1 MLFTQCSRGEMQG
14 NLADNEFAD
23 VRKEYYK
30 ILEDAD
36 EKVQL
41 ANLMYDLVDR
51 YLRRLDSELFK
62 FKCELEADHNG
73 ITEILEKRSLELD
86 GGTTTPLI
94 NATTSAGPG
103 NGSQKENRFFGAV
116 TTNNNHSQSRDRY
129 NRSRP
134 EKRRN
139 SSSGSNAPPEKRLAL
154 TNNVPVPTPPLS
166 VPLPSPA
173 IVLPPIVPALQS
185 TIGYTIPH
193 LNNSNSIPSPS
204 TPTMATTKHIHPGR
218 RNAATLNS
226 SFDSVHSSAGGAPHD
241 LLVGRELG
249 GPSLPGPLTPGV
261 ERDANIFNSQ
271 RRHKK

>member
-1 MLFTQCSRGEMQG
+1 MFSQCSRGELQG

-86 GGTTTPLI
+86 GGTTTPML

-129 NRSRP
+129 QRSRP

-139 SSSGSNAPPEKRLAL
+139 SSSGSNAPPEKRLAI

-166 VPLPSPA
+166 VLPPSPA
-173 IVLPPIVPALQS
+173 VVLPPNVPTLQS
-185 TIGYTIPH
+185 SIGYTIPH
-193 LNNSNSIPSPS
+193 LNNSNSVPSPS
-204 TPTMATTKHIHPGR
+204 TPTMATTKHVHPGR
-218 RNAATLNS
+218 RTAATLNS

-241 LLVGRELG
+241 LLIGRELG
-249 GPSLPGPLTPGV
+249 GPSLPGPITPGV